1 MIKILLKTRKI
12 FFVIFLSLLIIS
24 CGSTKKK
31 LKLIELNSLKARI
44 SKLQEVNDFVTQ
56 NPNPEITSDFS
67 FFISLEKI
75 NEILSGADGFR
86 KDISQIPGAFI
97 HIDSIR
103 VKFDCGLPDV
113 EINAWAG
120 KKKSNCRIDLRMFAF
135 IEIKSAAND
144 PDKAVIKFHL
154 EDVCPIATWYFL
166 RFKFRGF
173 VKDLIQLEINEY
185 LSSLPELSFPLKLVV
200 PINISNRVE
209 QLDFSIGDQRII
221 GDVKIPGIEGKKTL
235 YITRTLFHSDGVHV
249 LFSFK

>member
-1 MIKILLKTRKI
+1 MLEILLKTRKI
-12 FFVIFLSLLIIS
+12 SFVIFLSLLIIS
-24 CGSTKKK
+24 CGSTKKR
-31 LKLIELNSLKARI
+31 LKLIELNSLKARL
-44 SKLQEVNDFVTQ
+44 SKLQQVNDYITQ

-67 FFISLEKI
+67 FFISLEKM

-86 KDISQIPGAFI
+86 KNISEIPGAFI

-120 KKKSNCRIDLRMFAF
+120 KTRSKCRVDLRMSAF
-135 IEIKSAAND
+135 IEIKSAPND

-154 EDVCPIATWYFL
+154 EDVCPIAKWSFL

-173 VKDLIQLEINEY
+173 VKDLIKLKINEY
-185 LSSLPELSFPLKLVV
+185 LSSLPELSFPLKSEV

-209 QLDFSIGDQRII
+209 QLDFSLGDQRVI
-221 GDVKIPGIEGKKTL
+221 GDVRIPGVKGRKTL
-235 YITRTLFHSDGVHV
+235 YMKRTLFHADGVHV